1 MKMLKKTT
9 YNMQN
14 MSHTSMVTVKVMAR
28 INGEVEIMVKVKAGW
43 VTFIVLFMIFVLLY
57 FISFLI

>member
-1 MKMLKKTT
+1 
-9 YNMQN
+9 MQN